1 MRRGQ
6 LKTCRLWR
14 GHIHTEA
21 NNEKGPAIQKSE
33 QYRLDREKNLE
44 CDRNSVNVRVAN
56 TQEWQENVQWT
67 TLKVGWK
74 AGPTAL
80 RLV

>member
-6 LKTCRLWR
+6 LKTRRLWR

-33 QYRLDREKNLE
+33 QYRLDREKKTQ
-44 CDRNSVNVRVAN
+44 SVTETV
-56 TQEWQENVQWT
+56 
-67 TLKVGWK
+67 
-74 AGPTAL
+74 
-80 RLV
+80 